1 MALPSSGQISFSD
14 LQTEYGGS
22 NPISMSE
29 FRGQFSNSSVTDGG
43 PAWILF
49 EMEFNSANNKLQFG
63 GTEFSTGI
71 ALNDDMTIVLAKT
84 AGTWDN
90 SNLYFSS
97 TTDPGNNNLLTTG
110 VTNNGTADG
119 NLMTIDLSQYTG
131 SASANSLAGYIK
143 SDNTTGGTAVPVYV
157 ISDPGNVANRVN
169 YLYGKAKFQFADV
182 GGEYVGGSRNQKV
195 TTKRQI
201 TDNETGVLIPAGGS
215 IDFTSQI
222 NALPT
227 VAAGGTYHYIYFQL
241 YDTSYDSGTFLTTFS
256 NFRQIAWT
264 NNVGFTNGSGSVI
277 TGSNNNA
284 TTVAN
289 LLATT
294 TGYNVARN
302 PNYTGTSEN
311 VSLQMTNSGSVLNGT
326 ITNNTGSDVALYRW
340 QKASG
345 SAPDRSSLWSL
356 LWADSGSNFVNSHAT
371 APTFT
376 NHLREHYGYASR
388 LRLTYYY
395 TNMTGGSEALV
406 GSFVHTFDDG
416 MTQANCLNKIK
427 TDNDAF
433 WHHPLDTGENYR
445 YIKTTVVGDSVEFN
459 YHRAGQLRVVAEYLV
474 YGYSQG
480 VVDTVHDGATQGQ
493 LNDTV
498 ATFKSDELL
507 TLGNN
512 NFNAKKLELNMSM
525 SDYYNGRGSLTLG
538 SG

>member
-29 FRGQFSNSSVTDGG
+29 FRSQNSNSSATDSG
-43 PAWILF
+43 PDYFLCS
-49 EMEFNSANNKLQFG
+49 MSFNSANDRLQFNSVEY
-63 GTEFSTGI
+63 TSGI
-71 ALNDDMTIVLAKT
+71 ALNDDMTIVLAK
-84 AGTWDN
+84 ASGTWDN
-90 SNLYFSS
+90 SNLYWSS
-97 TTDPGNNNLLTTG
+97 TTDPGNVNLLTTG

-119 NLMTIDLSQYTG
+119 NIMTIDLSQYASSDTG
-131 SASANSLAGYIK
+131 TLVGYIK
-143 SDNTTGGTAVPVYV
+143 SDNTTGGTAVPVYN

-169 YLYGKAKFQFADV
+169 FLYAKAKFQFSDA
-182 GGEYVGGSRNQKV
+182 GAYVGGSRSQKV

-241 YDTSYDSGTFLTTFS
+241 YDTSYDSGTYITTFS

-294 TGYNVARN
+294 AGYNVARN
-302 PNYTGTSEN
+302 PNYTGTSES

-326 ITNNTGSDVALYRW
+326 ITNNTGSDIALYRW

-376 NHLREHYGYASR
+376 NHLREHYGYPTR
-388 LRLTYYY
+388 LRLQYYF
-395 TNMTGGSEALV
+395 TPTGGSETNI
-406 GSFVHTFDDG
+406 GGFIHQFDDG
-416 MTQANCLNKIK
+416 MTEANCLNKIK
-427 TDNDAF
+427 TDNDGYFHNA
-433 WHHPLDTGENYR
+433 LDTVELYK
-445 YIKTTVVGDSVEFN
+445 YIQTTVVGDSLEFQ
-459 YHRAGQLRVVAEYLV
+459 YYLPGQLRVVAEYLV

-480 VVDTVHDGATQGQ
+480 VVGDVHDGATQGQ
-493 LNDTV
+493 QNDSIAV
-498 ATFKSDELL
+498 FKSNESL
-507 TLGNN
+507 TSSANGN
-512 NFNAKKLELNMSM
+512 FGVSKQLLNMSM

>member
-29 FRGQFSNSSVTDGG
+29 FRSQNSNSSATDSG
-43 PAWILF
+43 PDYFLCS
-49 EMEFNSANNKLQFG
+49 MSFNSANDRLQFNA
-63 GTEFSTGI
+63 TEYTSGI
-71 ALNDDMTIVLAKT
+71 ALNDDMTIVMAKT
-84 AGTWDN
+84 SGTWDN
-90 SNLYFSS
+90 SNLYWSS

-119 NLMTIDLSQYTG
+119 NIMTIDLSQYASSDTG
-131 SASANSLAGYIK
+131 TLAGYIK

-169 YLYGKAKFQFADV
+169 FLYAKAKFQFSDA
-182 GGEYVGGSRNQKV
+182 GAYVGGSRSQKV

-201 TDNETGVLIPAGGS
+201 TDDETGVLIPAGGS

-241 YDTSYDSGTFLTTFS
+241 YDISYDSGTYITTFT

-294 TGYNVARN
+294 AGYNTARN
-302 PNYTGTSEN
+302 PNYAGTTES

-326 ITNNTGSDVALYRW
+326 ITNNTGSDIGLYRW
-340 QKASG
+340 QKISG
-345 SAPDRSSLWSL
+345 SAPDKSSLWSL

-376 NHLREHYGYASR
+376 NHLREHYGYPTR
-388 LRLTYYY
+388 LRLQYYY
-395 TNMTGGSEALV
+395 TPTGGSETNI
-406 GSFVHTFDDG
+406 GGFVHQFDDG
-416 MTQANCLNKIK
+416 MTEANCLNKIK
-427 TDNDAF
+427 TDNDAYF
-433 WHHPLDTGENYR
+433 HNPLDTGELYQ
-445 YIKTTVVGDSVEFN
+445 YIRTTVVGDSVEFQ
-459 YHRAGQLRVVAEYLV
+459 YYLPGQLRVVGEYLV

-480 VVDTVHDGATQGQ
+480 VVGDVHDGATQGQ
-493 LNDTV
+493 QNDSIAV
-498 ATFKSDELL
+498 FKSNESL
-507 TLGNN
+507 TSSANA
-512 NFNAKKLELNMSM
+512 NFNVSKQLLNMSM